1 MASISIVCSPAKTFE
16 EIDSLLAESKSF
28 DAIEENQPVCSN
40 AIKRFFVG
48 AACVLTMSTA
58 PSLPI
63 MQNGILEPSSIEFM
77 LGELEAT
84 HRLFSDIE
92 QEIAMI
98 SEMRIPIDEL
108 IDADEIRNEVEIIST
123 YMQKMKTIYAM
134 RKKSLTL

>member
-1 MASISIVCSPAKTFE
+1 
-16 EIDSLLAESKSF
+16 
-28 DAIEENQPVCSN
+28 
-40 AIKRFFVG
+40 
-48 AACVLTMSTA
+48 
-58 PSLPI
+58 
-63 MQNGILEPSSIEFM
+63 M